1 MAQACSC
8 RDSCRML
15 MGMLTQH
22 LLSWLDPDLHHL
34 NIDEHKAV
42 DWVLASANFKR
53 GKKKNKPKLNIN
65 GHFFSSNG
73 HFFSSNTFLADC

>member
-1 MAQACSC
+1 
-8 RDSCRML
+8 ML

-53 GKKKNKPKLNIN
+53 GKKKTNQNSTSMDT
-65 GHFFSSNG
+65 SSAAMDT
-73 HFFSSNTFLADC
+73 SSAATLFWQTVRFRDGIRFQL